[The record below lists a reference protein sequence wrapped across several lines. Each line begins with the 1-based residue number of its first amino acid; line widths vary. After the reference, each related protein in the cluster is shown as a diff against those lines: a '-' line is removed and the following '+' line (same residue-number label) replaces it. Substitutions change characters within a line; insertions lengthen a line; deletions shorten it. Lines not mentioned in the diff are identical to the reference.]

1 MRFLCVVAVVLALVA
16 SGCGTTRRGRPI
28 GSRAT
33 PRALTSMLAPAAAV
47 AALPG
52 APKGLVRQKIDQ
64 AGLTVAPDPR
74 SPCGAEV
81 KHAPSLQHGALAVF
95 ASSADAV
102 VTQWVNRLPG
112 ARAAALIRAD
122 IRDTRPGCEDYLSLT
137 DTGASQLNHLVRVVR
152 LPSALADQQTAAVLR
167 ITPIRG
173 KPEYAA
179 SIELRSR
186 ACLMRV
192 IVLSPGPVATRFV
205 RGLAE
210 LAGKRLESGST
221 AC

>member
-1 MRFLCVVAVVLALVA
+1 MLV
-16 SGCGTTRRGRPI
+16 
-28 GSRAT
+28 RAG
-33 PRALTSMLAPAAAV
+33 AI

-74 SPCGAEV
+74 APCGAQV
-81 KHAPSLQHGALAVF
+81 TNAPSLQKGALAVF
-95 ASSADAV
+95 ANPAKAI

-112 ARAAALIRAD
+112 GRAAALIGAD
-122 IRDTRPGCEDYLSLT
+122 IRDARPGCEDYLSLT
-137 DTGASQLNHLVRVVR
+137 DSGASQLNHFVRVVQ
-152 LPSALADQQTAAVLR
+152 LPPALADQHLATVLW
-167 ITPIRG
+167 ISPVRG
-173 KPEYAA
+173 KPVYAA

-192 IVLSPGPVATRFV
+192 IAISPKPIASSFV
-205 RGLAE
+205 RDLAE
-210 LAGKRLESGST
+210 LTGEKLMSRSA